1 MSEKRYIISDASKQV
16 DVEAHVLRYW
26 EEELPLE
33 IPRNEMGH
41 RYYTEEN
48 IKLLKNI
55 KVLKDQGFQ
64 LKAIKM
70 VLPELMNASESKLD
84 YMLGLK
90 EELNQKVLE
99 EESRA
104 SMHTEEKVKIE
115 AEKVTSEA
123 EPEQSKFN
131 KSARLLAF
139 VNPQKSVSESEITAI
154 SADAG
159 THVSVAVSED
169 KLQQFQVIMTNIVS
183 QALAENNP
191 QLGQEIS
198 EKVSDNVL
206 KEMDYLVRMQDEKEE
221 QRFKKLDETI
231 RMYQKGRQETAAI
244 DEKTRKVKKK
254 RRLFSKKKK
263 V

>member
-26 EEELPLE
+26 EEELALE

-70 VLPELMNASESKLD
+70 VLPELINSGESNLD

-90 EELNQKVLE
+90 EELNNKVLE
-99 EESRA
+99 EEAKA
-104 SMHTEEKVKIE
+104 SKE
-115 AEKVTSEA
+115 AERKDA
-123 EPEQSKFN
+123 EKLPVCTEQREEIPS
-131 KSARLLAF
+131 
-139 VNPQKSVSESEITAI
+139 PVS
-154 SADAG
+154 
-159 THVSVAVSED
+159 VSED
-169 KLQQFQVIMTNIVS
+169 KLQQFQVIMTNIIS
-183 QALAENNP
+183 RALVENNP

-206 KEMDYLVRMQDEKEE
+206 KEMDYLMRMQDEKEE
-221 QRFKKLDETI
+221 QRYKKLDETI
-231 RMYQKGRQETAAI
+231 RSYQKGRMEAAAAS
-244 DEKTRKVKKK
+244 ENTKKVKKK
-254 RRLFSKKKK
+254 RRLFKRA
-263 V
+263 

>member
-26 EEELPLE
+26 EEELALE

-70 VLPELMNASESKLD
+70 VLPELITAGESNLD

-90 EELNQKVLE
+90 EELNNKALE
-99 EESRA
+99 EEA
-104 SMHTEEKVKIE
+104 KAVETKGGQPQEGENLP
-115 AEKVTSEA
+115 ACTA
-123 EPEQSKFN
+123 N
-131 KSARLLAF
+131 KKEIVSAA
-139 VNPQKSVSESEITAI
+139 P
-154 SADAG
+154 
-159 THVSVAVSED
+159 VSED
-169 KLQQFQVIMTNIVS
+169 KLQQFQIIMTNIVS
-183 QALAENNP
+183 HALLENNQ

-206 KEMDYLVRMQDEKEE
+206 KEMDYLMRMQDEKEE

-231 RMYQKGRQETAAI
+231 RMYQKGRMEAAAT
-244 DEKTRKVKKK
+244 EENPKKAKKK
-254 RRLFSKKKK
+254 RNFFRKKAKA
-263 V
+263 

>member
-26 EEELPLE
+26 EEELMLE

-70 VLPELMNASESKLD
+70 VLPELLTTGESNLD

-90 EELNQKVLE
+90 EELNNKVME
-99 EESRA
+99 EEAKDREKAGSMPDKAQVSLAA
-104 SMHTEEKVKIE
+104 SQDKQAAAPI
-115 AEKVTSEA
+115 
-123 EPEQSKFN
+123 P
-131 KSARLLAF
+131 
-139 VNPQKSVSESEITAI
+139 
-154 SADAG
+154 
-159 THVSVAVSED
+159 VSED
-169 KLQQFQVIMTNIVS
+169 KLQQFQLIMTNIVS
-183 QALAENNP
+183 RALVENNP

-206 KEMDYLVRMQDEKEE
+206 KEMDYLMRVQDEKEE

-231 RMYQKGRQETAAI
+231 RTYQKGRQESAAAQ
-244 DEKTRKVKKK
+244 EKPKKEKRKRKLFRKKAN
-254 RRLFSKKKK
+254 

>member
-26 EEELPLE
+26 EEELMLE

-70 VLPELMNASESKLD
+70 VLPELLTTGEKNLD

-90 EELNQKVLE
+90 EELNNKVLE
-99 EESRA
+99 EEAKDR
-104 SMHTEEKVKIE
+104 EKENSISDK
-115 AEKVTSEA
+115 AEVSL
-123 EPEQSKFN
+123 
-131 KSARLLAF
+131 SALQDKQAAA
-139 VNPQKSVSESEITAI
+139 PMP
-154 SADAG
+154 
-159 THVSVAVSED
+159 VSED
-169 KLQQFQVIMTNIVS
+169 KLQQFQLIMTNIVS
-183 QALAENNP
+183 RALVENNP

-206 KEMDYLVRMQDEKEE
+206 KEMDYLMRMQDEKEE

-231 RMYQKGRQETAAI
+231 RTYQKGRQESASTQ
-244 DEKTRKVKKK
+244 EKLKKEKRKRKLFRKKAK
-254 RRLFSKKKK
+254 A
-263 V
+263 

>member
-26 EEELPLE
+26 EEELTLE

-70 VLPELMNASESKLD
+70 VLPELITTGESNLD

-90 EELNQKVLE
+90 EELNNKVLE
-99 EESRA
+99 EEA
-104 SMHTEEKVKIE
+104 KAGEEINQQKKDMLAEQPIKVAHMTVAAPAPISGDKH
-115 AEKVTSEA
+115 
-123 EPEQSKFN
+123 
-131 KSARLLAF
+131 
-139 VNPQKSVSESEITAI
+139 ITTPAP
-154 SADAG
+154 
-159 THVSVAVSED
+159 VSED
-169 KLQQFQVIMTNIVS
+169 KLQQFQIIMTNIVS
-183 QALAENNP
+183 RALVENNP

-206 KEMDYLVRMQDEKEE
+206 KEMDYLMRMQDEKEE

-231 RMYQKGRQETAAI
+231 RVYQKGRQEAAASV
-244 DEKTRKVKKK
+244 EKPKKEKKK
-254 RRLFSKKKK
+254 RRLFRKKAKG
-263 V
+263 